1 MKNEIIKQ
9 NNSHIDIKY
18 HCVRDLVKENKIRL
32 NYIIYYDNLANGFTR
47 HLNSNDMKKFRNS
60 IMYEF

>member
-1 MKNEIIKQ
+1 MKNEIIKH
-9 NNSHIDIKY
+9 NNSHINIKY

-32 NYIIYYDNLANGFTR
+32 NYIKNYDNLANGFTR
-47 HLNSNDMKKFRNS
+47 YLNSNDMKKFRNS